1 MLNTKKRNM
10 ELWEQLSQ
18 EDDRFHERME
28 SYEALPVE
36 ERLEKYRE
44 EIRDAEKKILAI
56 TGDPYENCISY
67 TCDSKDKKDTVE
79 NLLMFRDFA
88 LSKMFEIHCSDAEVA
103 RIESLNAKLYELTQQ
118 MFKRTG
124 SFYRYILDMPLE
136 PLDDDI
142 EVEGSLRYWDDA
154 KSGILHLEDDDFYGS
169 DFQRMIPI
177 LAFIGRENHGD
188 LPIVSCNPFWRK
200 DSGHKSS
207 MTDKELGIDNYLDD
221 GDSWAEAGLHHTKL
235 DHIVMC
241 YATHA
246 IVTHNNFPIPDF
258 IRLNDFEVKV
268 EMKLQQF
275 SEQDGSRMWWWRQ
288 CGERQFIDKF
298 LHEAEHRP
306 IGTTLGEF
314 VYMRG
319 IEYFEIDEW
328 DEADD
333 HAKKRLSGNQK
344 LELSPEEL
352 ENLYPGNRLQRLPD
366 CRKDDSQVEP
376 FLKELYRI
384 MIKG

>member
-1 MLNTKKRNM
+1 M

-18 EDDRFHERME
+18 EDGRFHERME

-56 TGDPYENCISY
+56 TGDPYENCTSY
-67 TCDSKDKKDTVE
+67 TCDSKDKRDTVE
-79 NLLMFRDFA
+79 NLLMFRDFS

-124 SFYRYILDMPLE
+124 RFYRYILDMPLE

-188 LPIVSCNPFWRK
+188 LPIVSCNPFWRR
-200 DSGHKSS
+200 DCGHKSS

-221 GDSWAEAGLHHTKL
+221 GDSWAESWLHHPKL

-246 IVTHNNFPIPDF
+246 IVTHNNYSIPDF
-258 IRLNDFEVKV
+258 MRLNDFEVKV

-275 SEQDGSRMWWWRQ
+275 SEQDGSRMGVVEAVRRAAVHRQ
-288 CGERQFIDKF
+288 VPARS
-298 LHEAEHRP
+298 
-306 IGTTLGEF
+306 GTQANRNGS
-314 VYMRG
+314 RR
-319 IEYFEIDEW
+319 I
-328 DEADD
+328 
-333 HAKKRLSGNQK
+333 RL
-344 LELSPEEL
+344 
-352 ENLYPGNRLQRLPD
+352 YAR
-366 CRKDDSQVEP
+366 
-376 FLKELYRI
+376 YRI
-384 MIKG
+384 FRNRRMGRGRRPREKEAVGQSEVRAFPGRTGNPLSR